1 MTRYIAASGA
11 ALLVFVVLD
20 LLWLGVVAV
29 GFYQR
34 ELAALLRPD
43 PVWSV
48 AAVFYVMYLAGVM
61 VFAVAPALDA
71 GAWTAALWRGAVFG
85 LIAYATYDLTNLA
98 TLRDFPARLAVVDMA
113 WGTVLT
119 ATVSVAAYFAGS
131 RFS

>member
-48 AAVFYVMYLAGVM
+48 AGVM